1 MPDHVASLQSAFG
14 GYLEDHRLPSE
25 KKKKPRAGGPKK
37 VRASLGSRR
46 RLLSPGDLLIAARKC
61 EHGALPLWGRGKRRM
76 GARVGNEE
84 GVGR

>member
-37 VRASLGSRR
+37 VRASLESRR
-46 RLLSPGDLLIAARKC
+46 SPPPLLAIHFLLPASAGM
-61 EHGALPLWGRGKRRM
+61 ELGAG
-76 GARVGNEE
+76 E
-84 GVGR
+84 